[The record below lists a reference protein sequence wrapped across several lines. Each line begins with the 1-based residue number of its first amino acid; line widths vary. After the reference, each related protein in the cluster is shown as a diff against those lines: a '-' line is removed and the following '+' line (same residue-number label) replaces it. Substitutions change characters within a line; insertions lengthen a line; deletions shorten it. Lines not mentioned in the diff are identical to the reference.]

1 LAAEIDI
8 LTQTLVLLAASVVTV
23 AAFRRFALPPVLAYL
38 LVGAAVGPYGLGW
51 IPNTED
57 TRFLA
62 EFGVVF
68 LLFTV
73 GLEFSLPYLVA
84 MRRQVFGI
92 GAAQVLLTT
101 AAAGFGAKMLGLSTQ
116 ASIIIGG
123 VLAMSSTAVVVKEL
137 TERLE
142 LSAPHGRN
150 AVGVLLFQDMAVL
163 PFLIAVPVLAG
174 GESELGLGAE
184 LGITLSKAALIVAAM
199 LFIGYWLLRPLM
211 HLIAAARSPELFT
224 LAALLFALTAAGIT
238 RAAGLSLAMG
248 GFLAGMMLGETEFR
262 HQIEADIRPFRDVLL
277 GLFFITIGME
287 LDIQR
292 LPELAPWVVLLLAAI
307 LLFKSTTITLLGR
320 IAGNPIATSARTG
333 IILAQGGE
341 FGFAIISVA
350 LGSGLLPL
358 EATQIVLAAIIF
370 SMALTPFF
378 VANHEPIVRF
388 FLRREA
394 GADHA
399 ATAGAV
405 AESARYLQEHVIICG
420 YGRIGQTAARF
431 VEREGFQY
439 LALDLDPIR
448 VRDARSGGEPVN
460 FGDATHREILAAAGL
475 DRARILVVAF
485 DNVEAA
491 LKIIEQVRTFNREI
505 PILVRIRDDQNLERL
520 DRAGATEVVPE
531 TLEASLM
538 LASHLL
544 LLLDVPSERI
554 MRNLQQVRSARYEML
569 HAFFHGQNEPAEEEG
584 GAFRERLHTVLLPSG
599 AKAVNRR
606 LKDSRLRELGV
617 VVTAVRRGGIRGEQ
631 PQPEMILRAGDALVL
646 YGTPEK
652 LERAEARLLRG

>member
-1 LAAEIDI
+1 MEGETDI
-8 LTQTLVLLAASVVTV
+8 LRATLILLATSVITV
-23 AAFRRFALPPVLAYL
+23 ATFRRLALPPVLAYL
-38 LVGAAVGPYGLGW
+38 LVGAAVGPFGFAW
-51 IPNTED
+51 IQNTED

-84 MRRQVFGI
+84 MRRVVLGV
-92 GAAQVLLTT
+92 GAAQVIVTVGVGAMGARLMGLPPE
-101 AAAGFGAKMLGLSTQ
+101 AAV
-116 ASIIIGG
+116 IIGG
-123 VLAMSSTAVVVKEL
+123 VLAMSSTAVVTREL

-163 PFLIAVPVLAG
+163 PFLVAIPVLAG
-174 GESELGLGAE
+174 AGSGMDISGA
-184 LGITLSKAALIVAAM
+184 LAFTLFKAALVVAAM
-199 LFIGYWLLRPLM
+199 LFIGYWLLRPAM
-211 HLIAAARSPELFT
+211 HLIAASRSAELFT
-224 LAALLFALTAAGIT
+224 LTALLFALTAAAVT
-238 RAAGLSLAMG
+238 QTAGLSLAIG

-287 LDIQR
+287 LDVAR
-292 LPELAPWVVLLLAAI
+292 LPALAPAVVLLLAAI
-307 LLFKSTTITLLGR
+307 LLFKTISITLIGR
-320 IAGNPIATSARTG
+320 LAGNPLVTAARTG
-333 IILAQGGE
+333 IVLAQGGE

-350 LGSGLLPL
+350 LGFGLLPL
-358 EATQIVLAAIIF
+358 PVTQTLLATIIL
-370 SMALTPFF
+370 SMAITPFL
-378 VANHEPIVRF
+378 VANNERIVQ
-388 FLRREA
+388 LLLGKKA
-394 GADHA
+394 GADQRD
-399 ATAGAV
+399 TAKSV
-405 AESARYLQEHVIICG
+405 ADSARFLQEHVIICG
-420 YGRIGQTAARF
+420 YGRIGQSVARF
-431 VEREGFQY
+431 VELEGLQY
-439 LALDLDPIR
+439 LALDLDPVR
-448 VRDARSGGEPVN
+448 VRDARAGGEPVN

-475 DRARILVVAF
+475 DRARALVIAF

-491 LKIIEQVRTFNREI
+491 LKIIEQVRTANREL
-505 PILVRIRDDQNLERL
+505 PILVRSRDDQAYERL

-544 LLLDVPSERI
+544 LLLDIPPERI
-554 MRNLQQVRSARYEML
+554 TRHIQQVRAARYEML
-569 HAFFHGQNEPAEEEG
+569 HAFFHGQDEVAEQEG

-599 AKAVNRR
+599 AKAVNHR
-606 LKDSRLRELGV
+606 LKDAGLRELGV

-646 YGTPEK
+646 YGAPEK
-652 LERAEARLLRG
+652 LQRAEARLLRG